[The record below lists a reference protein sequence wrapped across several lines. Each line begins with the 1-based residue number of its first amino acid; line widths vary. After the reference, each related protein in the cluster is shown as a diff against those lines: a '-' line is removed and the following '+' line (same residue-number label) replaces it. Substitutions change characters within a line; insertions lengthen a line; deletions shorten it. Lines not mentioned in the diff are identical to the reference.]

1 LLCIIADD
9 LTGALDAA
17 APFAGRGLSVVVALH
32 PDAMEGA
39 LSKGSDVVAV
49 STQSRE
55 VSQELAAERVAAVAG
70 VLPAGTR
77 VFKKVDSRLKGHVA
91 AELAALS
98 PASLLVAPAIPEF
111 GRVVRA
117 GAVCG
122 FGVDSAIPVAARLG
136 VLAAR
141 AHLPDTASASDMQA
155 ALAKA
160 PLDALLVGARGLA
173 EALAIQMTARTTAVA
188 PRPRAERALMV
199 VGSRDPITLAQVAEL
214 QARGADLRGAPNGQ
228 MDDRRPLAKLTVVQ
242 ALPGTTKVSG
252 DDVAQAL
259 ATSVHPLLTDA
270 ADAIFL
276 TGGATAEAVMRAM
289 SLQLL
294 WLEGEILPG
303 IPLAWE
309 FDPATGGS
317 GIGRRRAVILK
328 SGGFGGEDTLIRLAD
343 ILTGGR

>member
-17 APFAGRGLSVVVALH
+17 APFAGRGLSVVVALQ

-55 VSQELAAERVAAVAG
+55 VSQDLGAERVAAVAA

-77 VFKKVDSRLKGHVA
+77 VFKKVDSRLKGNVA
-91 AELAALS
+91 AELTALS
-98 PASLLVAPAIPEF
+98 PVSLLVAPAIPDF

-122 FGVDSAIPVAARLG
+122 FGVDSAISVAARLG
-136 VLAAR
+136 NLAAR
-141 AHLPDTASASDMQA
+141 AHVPDTASASDMQA
-155 ALAKA
+155 ALAMA
-160 PLDALLVGARGLA
+160 PLNALLVGARGLA
-173 EALAIQMTARTTAVA
+173 EALAIQMTARTKAVA
-188 PRPRAERALMV
+188 PHPRADHTLMV

-214 QARGADLRGAPNGQ
+214 QARGADLRAAPNGQ

-242 ALPGTTKVSG
+242 ALPGLTKASG

-259 ATSVHPLLTDA
+259 ATSVHPLLTGA

-303 IPLAWE
+303 VPVAWS
-309 FDPATGGS
+309 DRPGKGGS
-317 GIGRRRAVILK
+317 GAGRRAVILK
-328 SGGFGGEDTLIRLAD
+328 SGGFGGDDTLIRLAD
-343 ILTGGR
+343 ILGRVA